1 MSSSQTSRRMFFFF
15 WLALGSMFVALFTPN
30 SHASNQGTNAFSN
43 LFPLLAQISDKN
55 HPINQSVEVEISKI
69 SNSFSAIAKEL
80 DGMGKPVPAPF
91 LSSID
96 AYRDQLQRTLRVVSA
111 EETTVLL
118 KEVSEDAEI
127 KRRYLVATSGFSAF
141 DRPMLVLVS
150 VLTFRGEKSEPGYT
164 VTCNSFRDVVARG
177 EARFPFSSDTNNASL
192 PLPPGR
198 YRLQIYKG
206 QTLVHSR
213 DIRVGLS
220 SNASEEV
227 KIDVSNF

>member
-1 MSSSQTSRRMFFFF
+1 MFSFQTSKRMPSPCLFV
-15 WLALGSMFVALFTPN
+15 LGLILVALLTQN
-30 SHASNQGTNAFSN
+30 SYASNQGTNAFSN
-43 LFPLLAQISDKN
+43 LFPLLAQISDQN
-55 HPINQSVEVEISKI
+55 HPVNQPLETEINKI
-69 SNSFSAIAKEL
+69 ATIFSAIAKEL

-96 AYRDQLQRTLRVVSA
+96 AYREQLLRSLNFTSA
-111 EETTVLL
+111 NETTALL

-141 DRPMLVLVS
+141 DRPMLVVVS

-164 VTCNSFRDVVARG
+164 VTCNSFRDVMAKG
-177 EARFPFSSDTNNASL
+177 DARFPFSSDTNNASL

-220 SNASEEV
+220 SNTSEEV

>member
-1 MSSSQTSRRMFFFF
+1 MFSLQSTKRTLP
-15 WLALGSMFVALFTPN
+15 WYLLVLGLTLVALFAPN
-30 SHASNQGTNAFSN
+30 SYASNQGTNAFFG
-43 LFPLLAQISDKN
+43 LFPLLAQISDQN
-55 HPINQSVEVEISKI
+55 HPINQPLETEVSKI
-69 SNSFSAIAKEL
+69 STSFSAIAKEL

-96 AYRDQLQRTLRVVSA
+96 AYREQLLRA
-111 EETTVLL
+111 LNAPDINETMALL
-118 KEVSEDAEI
+118 KQVSEDAQI
-127 KRRYLVATSGFSAF
+127 KRSYLVATSGFSAF

-164 VTCNSFRDVVARG
+164 VTCNSFRDVMAKG
-177 EARFPFSSDTNNASL
+177 DARFPFASDTNNASL

-220 SNASEEV
+220 SNTSEEV